1 MKKIKRY
8 LTLIIF
14 CLLIFAVGGCLADPK
29 PPKYNITV
37 GTIVNGII
45 SVDKETA
52 EEGETIEVKVTPS
65 KGYLLSELKYN
76 EELINGRS
84 FKMPAEDVEITATF
98 VKAYT
103 ISVSDEFK
111 DIISLSKSDTYKGDI
126 VTLTINK
133 DYVDFCTLLS
143 DEVEFT
149 KLETDGAYT
158 FVMPEKDIIIS
169 AKLTKYEITSTSQYF
184 EVERTAIA
192 GETVFITMHQDYMK
206 IYEPVIS
213 GVDLMKINDDTY
225 IFVMPENNV
234 SIEDRLIRYSITT
247 SSLYTLSTNMA
258 GYGEEVT
265 ITMKT
270 GNVGLY
276 KPVSTDVEIT
286 EESLGV
292 YKFTMIA
299 SEVEIQFEKIYYSIT
314 NMATE
319 FNATVDKETASF
331 GEVVTITY
339 DPTNE
344 GVYKLYISYNGN
356 TYGTEVLTQISENQF
371 TFIMPKDNVEIGVE

>member
-1 MKKIKRY
+1 MSVVRTMINSDIEDVKKIFLQVFYK
-8 LTLIIF
+8 TEG
-14 CLLIFAVGGCLADPK
+14 LLNEYYPK
-29 PPKYNITV
+29 F
-37 GTIVNGII
+37 
-45 SVDKETA
+45 E
-52 EEGETIEVKVTPS
+52 
-65 KGYLLSELKYN
+65 
-76 EELINGRS
+76 
-84 FKMPAEDVEITATF
+84 
-98 VKAYT
+98 
-103 ISVSDEFK
+103 
-111 DIISLSKSDTYKGDI
+111 
-126 VTLTINK
+126 

-319 FNATVDKETASF
+319 FNATVDKEYSF
-331 GEVVTITY
+331 VKWKNFKKKVVR
-339 DPTNE
+339 N
-344 GVYKLYISYNGN
+344 
-356 TYGTEVLTQISENQF
+356 
-371 TFIMPKDNVEIGVE
+371 